1 MSKKQLLFVIGL
13 LLTSMVFCQNKP
25 LLFGF
30 AETPTTLLLNPGAET
45 NFNYHVGVPMLSGIS
60 LSAGLTGGTLSA
72 LFLEDGIPFNTK
84 FERLT
89 NTLTNR
95 NFLSANVQVDVLNGG
110 YRLDEKTYLSF
121 GMYQEVDFIGYYPK
135 DILELLYY
143 GNEPFLNKTVHF
155 SDLKVRGE
163 ILGVL
168 HAGLSHKVNKKL
180 NIGGRF
186 KLYSGSLQVMS
197 TTNSG
202 TFNTELGI
210 ANRYRHRLNA
220 VGIGIQSSGFYN
232 ANEDVDVA
240 IKEVLGNTLMSKN
253 IGVGVDVGFT
263 YHYTPQIEFTGS
275 LLDVGFVSYTKNTKN
290 LSITGD
296 YEFDG
301 IELLY
306 DSNNTDYWSQL
317 DRDFKANV
325 PRETDTD
332 AFVSWRPIK
341 LNAAVAYSF
350 GRARINKECYDE
362 TYKEYYNNAVGLQL
376 FAVTR
381 PLSTQVAATF
391 FLDKSISEYVH
402 AKFTYTLDDFSKSN
416 IGAGLSAQIGIVQVY
431 GMFGNVL
438 KFSDLA
444 VANTAS
450 LDFGIHLIFD

>member
-13 LLTSMVFCQNKP
+13 LFTSLIFSQNRP

-30 AETPTTLLLNPGAET
+30 AETPNTLLLNPGAET
-45 NFNYHVGVPMLSGIS
+45 NYRYHVGIPMLSGIS
-60 LSAGLTGGTLSA
+60 LSAGLTGGTLSD
-72 LFLEDGIPFNTK
+72 LFINDGISINTK
-84 FERLT
+84 FERLS
-89 NTLTNR
+89 NTLTNK
-95 NFLSANVQVDVLNGG
+95 NFLSVNVQLNVFNGG

-143 GNEPFLNKTVHF
+143 GNQPFLNRTAYL
-155 SDLKVRGE
+155 SDVKVRGE

-168 HAGLSHKVNKKL
+168 HAGISYKLNKKL

-186 KLYSGSLQVMS
+186 KLYSGSLHVAS
-197 TTNSG
+197 NNNSG
-202 TFNTELGI
+202 TFNTELGGNNI
-210 ANRYRHRLNA
+210 YRHRLNTI
-220 VGIGIQSSGFYN
+220 GIGIQSSGFHK
-232 ANEDVDVA
+232 ANEDFDVEM
-240 IKEVLGNTLMSKN
+240 KDVLGNTLLSKN

-263 YHYTPQIEFTGS
+263 YHYTPQIAFTGS

-306 DSNNTDYWSQL
+306 DSNNTNYLSQL
-317 DRDFKANV
+317 DREFEENV
-325 PRETDTD
+325 PRKTDTD
-332 AFVSWRPIK
+332 TYVSWRPIK
-341 LNAAVAYSF
+341 LNAAIAYSF
-350 GRARINKECYDE
+350 GRARFNKECYDE
-362 TYKEYYNNAVGLQL
+362 TYKDYYNNTVGVQL

-381 PLSTQVAATF
+381 PLTTQVAATL
-391 FLDKSISEYVH
+391 FLEKSISEYVH
-402 AKFTYTLDDFSKSN
+402 AKFTYTLDDFSKTN
-416 IGAGLSAQIGIVQVY
+416 IGFGLSAQMGVVQVY
-431 GMFGNVL
+431 GMFGNVR

-444 VANTAS
+444 LANTAS